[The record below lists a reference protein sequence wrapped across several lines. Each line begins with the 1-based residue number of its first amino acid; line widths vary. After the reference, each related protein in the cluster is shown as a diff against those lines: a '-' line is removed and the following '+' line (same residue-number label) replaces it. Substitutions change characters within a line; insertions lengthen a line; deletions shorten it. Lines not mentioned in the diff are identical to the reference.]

1 MIKLK
6 NILSEASK
14 QGNEIAKLVDRKGV
28 DGKQI
33 DNFIDSFQLDTS
45 RFLNFAKQIDTI
57 GLQKA
62 ILDPASKERLHVV
75 TKLVSKNAKFEV
87 RVKTFAGMT
96 AVSKPLSKKDAEK
109 FKKLLHPKFIKDGV
123 SITVVLR

>member
-62 ILDPASKERLHVV
+62 ILDPSSKERLHVV
-75 TKLVSKNAKFEV
+75 TNLVSKNAKFEV
-87 RVKTFAGMT
+87 RVKTFAGYT
-96 AVSKPLSKKDAEK
+96 AVSKPLSKKDAEN
-109 FKKLLHPKFIKDGV
+109 FKKLLHPNFIKDGV
-123 SITVVLR
+123 SITVVR